1 MYGER
6 IKKIMDVKGIGNKE
20 LSEKSNIPLGTL
32 NKIIYGDTLIIIQF
46 LVVFC
51 GDTKNPSLDKM
62 RAIANA
68 LNCTLDDFIE
78 SSSSST
84 DFYLLAAHHD
94 EPVWTDE
101 ELAEIEEFKKYV
113 LSKRKK

>member
-32 NKIIYGDTLIIIQF
+32 NKIIY
-46 LVVFC
+46 

-113 LSKRKK
+113 LSKRKNKRL